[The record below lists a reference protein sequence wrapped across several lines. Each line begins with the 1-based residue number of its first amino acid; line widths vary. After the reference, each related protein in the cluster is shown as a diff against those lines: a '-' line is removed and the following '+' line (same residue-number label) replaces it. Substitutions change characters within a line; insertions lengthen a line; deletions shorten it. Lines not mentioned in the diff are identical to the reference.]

1 MTDFNDQSRSRAPFA
16 ADSASDLAMVLLQL
30 AACRAEIGPFARSGR
45 ETPREAA
52 RVYEAAQTFKA
63 TTIFRDRRAVRL

>member
-1 MTDFNDQSRSRAPFA
+1 MTDFDDHSHSRAPFA

-52 RVYEAAQTFKA
+52 RVYEAAQTAKA
-63 TTIFRDRRAVRL
+63 TTIFRDRRPVRL

>member
-52 RVYEAAQTFKA
+52 RVYEAAQAFKA
-63 TTIFRDRRAVRL
+63 TTLFRDRRPVRL